1 MKTKY
6 LLYKIWRQEH
16 HKTKLPDWE
25 LRLVFAAEDTQVHI
39 GSTSYIPYGQLDTF
53 VIRLE
58 TVYSLNEVKCYRP
71 LNTYKKIKM
80 NTKDIRYKF
89 VKKCNNSKS
98 ALLFIEKRSR

>member
-6 LLYKIWRQEH
+6 LLYKIWRQKH

-39 GSTSYIPYGQLDTF
+39 NAMGHFPIDEPDTL
-53 VIRLE
+53 VTRLE
-58 TVYSLNEVKCYRP
+58 TVYDLNKVKCYRP
-71 LNTYKKIKM
+71 LNNYKRIQM
-80 NTKDIRYKF
+80 NTTDINARF
-89 VKKCNNSKS
+89 IKKCNSNKS